1 MLKLT
6 VDLMWMVGQDRRVR
20 RGLDCVLAPIL
31 AAEADTLMWHH
42 GLHLTV

>member
-1 MLKLT
+1 
-6 VDLMWMVGQDRRVR
+6 MWMAGQDRRGG
-20 RGLDCVLAPIL
+20 RGLDCVLASLAPIL